1 MYYIFSDRV
10 GLEDGDEE
18 AEDCYDSAPESDEC
32 DEEINVTQR
41 ERERERVAEK
51 QIHRKLFACGTFN
64 ISELVREPKQQ
75 LCLKPYENGDRC
87 HSFWP
92 TYFIDIIVK

>member
-32 DEEINVTQR
+32 DEEINVT
-41 ERERERVAEK
+41 
-51 QIHRKLFACGTFN
+51 
-64 ISELVREPKQQ
+64 
-75 LCLKPYENGDRC
+75 
-87 HSFWP
+87 
-92 TYFIDIIVK
+92 